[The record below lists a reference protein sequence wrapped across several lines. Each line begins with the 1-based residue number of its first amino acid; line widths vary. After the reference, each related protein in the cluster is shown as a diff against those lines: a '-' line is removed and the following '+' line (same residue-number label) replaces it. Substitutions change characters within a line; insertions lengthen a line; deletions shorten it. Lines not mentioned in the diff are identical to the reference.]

1 MISAGDFKNG
11 ITVEID
17 GNIYQILEFRQCADF
32 LFRAIA
38 GYALV
43 QFESCRVE
51 AFDAI
56 QQFLFQP
63 FYGNRIVPVF
73 ALYFPCRITL
83 FPIDQRGDC
92 RIRIFLSC
100 SYFGYCHL
108 VHTTVLK
115 LDTTG
120 SVEPVF
126 RFLTCRAALCLDC
139 ARLGKR
145 KYRSEARMIFF

>member
-1 MISAGDFKNG
+1 MSPVRDVYKRQGGWSVPFSRIIVTRCAFSAVRSVTCSSRTFAAVVSV
-11 ITVEID
+11 ITIAFLMSAV
-17 GNIYQILEFRQCADF
+17 NHFVQFFVRQCAD
-32 LFRAIA
+32 
-38 GYALV
+38 
-43 QFESCRVE
+43 
-51 AFDAI
+51 
-56 QQFLFQP
+56 
-63 FYGNRIVPVF
+63 
-73 ALYFPCRITL
+73 FPCRITL
-83 FPIDQRGDC
+83 FPIDQCSGC

-108 VHTTVLK
+108 VHTSIVLK
-115 LDTTG
+115 LDMTG